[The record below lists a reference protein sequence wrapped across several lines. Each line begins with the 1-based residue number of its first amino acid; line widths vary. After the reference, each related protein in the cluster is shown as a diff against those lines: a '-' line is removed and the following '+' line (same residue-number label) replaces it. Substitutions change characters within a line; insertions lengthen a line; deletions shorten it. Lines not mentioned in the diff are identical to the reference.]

1 VQDSGLTCWEDDVGA
16 EEVDELDHQ
25 EDEGEESEGYRLYVA
40 VRRPLLIDPLTLD
53 ELKKILV
60 LVRHGEADEKIV
72 KKLGIT
78 PREVGVLAA
87 KIDMFKA
94 MLDGV
99 PPPPALT

>member
-1 VQDSGLTCWEDDVGA
+1 
-16 EEVDELDHQ
+16 
-25 EDEGEESEGYRLYVA
+25 
-40 VRRPLLIDPLTLD
+40 
-53 ELKKILV
+53 
-60 LVRHGEADEKIV
+60 V